1 MNNLIGFHNV
11 CITYTA
17 IIVIGTVFTY
27 FYVPE
32 THNKTLK
39 EIEDFFK
46 SGDDKVTISGHVAE
60 KLMPG
65 SETFELLRSDGQAA
79 GEDSTPGKVM
89 LGPRTTQETK
99 QLGTNFVNGLT

>member
-1 MNNLIGFHNV
+1 MKNLIGFHNV
-11 CITYTA
+11 CITYA
-17 IIVIGTVFTY
+17 AVIVIGTVFTY

-39 EIEDFFK
+39 EIEVFFK
-46 SGDDKVTISGHVAE
+46 SGDDKVTVGGQVAE
-60 KLMPG
+60 ELMPG

-79 GEDSTPGKVM
+79 SEDSTAGKVM

-99 QLGTNFVNGLT
+99 QFGTNRVDDLT